1 MFWLHGPNHPAVVFM
16 RYHFAKT
23 RQYSD
28 PECAAVWL
36 SPSSYAVDQI
46 DI

>member
-1 MFWLHGPNHPAVVFM
+1 MSWLHGPNHPAAVSM
-16 RYHFAKT
+16 RCNFANS
-23 RQYSD
+23 RQYSN